1 MQMRLT
7 QEYEFDWKF
16 YAVALLIIALLVTGF
31 VIGKRVIM
39 QAQGRDVQE
48 LLNKTNLAD
57 IEASRNSARRYVR
70 RLAQEHNLTRS
81 ERDKAEDIYTR
92 YFHEHTNIWIED
104 RIQGRSEA
112 HTHRRYSE
120 CRQRHEE
127 EFQQLLKERR

>member
-1 MQMRLT
+1 MRLT
-7 QEYEFDWKF
+7 QKYEFDWKF
-16 YAVALLIIALLVTGF
+16 YAVALLIIAVLVTGIA
-31 VIGKRVIM
+31 IGRRMIL
-39 QAQGRDVQE
+39 QAQGRDAQE

-57 IEASRNSARRYVR
+57 IEASRKSAGIYVR
-70 RLAQEHNLTRS
+70 GLAQQHNLTRS
-81 ERDKAEDIYTR
+81 ERKKAEDIYTR
-92 YFHEHTNIWIED
+92 YFHERMNIWIED

>member
-1 MQMRLT
+1 MRLT
-7 QEYEFDWKF
+7 QKYKFDWKF
-16 YAVALLIIALLVTGF
+16 YTVALLIIALLVTGF
-31 VIGKRVIM
+31 VIGKRMIM

-57 IEASRNSARRYVR
+57 IKFSRMQARSYVG
-70 RLAQEHNLTRS
+70 RLAEQHNLTRS
-81 ERDKAEDIYTR
+81 ERNKAVEIYTR
-92 YFHEHTNIWIED
+92 YFDEHVNIWIED

>member
-1 MQMRLT
+1 MRLT
-7 QEYEFDWKF
+7 QKYEFDWKF

-57 IEASRNSARRYVR
+57 IEASRKSAGIYVR
-70 RLAQEHNLTRS
+70 GLAQQHNLTRS
-81 ERDKAEDIYTR
+81 ERNKAVDIYTR
-92 YFHEHTNIWIED
+92 YFHERMNIWVED

-112 HTHRRYSE
+112 HTRGRQAE